1 MSALAHQTSLTTP
14 IEEFFSAV
22 LKDDVSRAEKALKKG
37 AKLEGP
43 NPETGRT
50 ALHMAAKY
58 NSRNVL
64 EVLIERGAK
73 LDGVDGHGQTAV
85 MLAAREGNAGALKML
100 LDAGGD
106 LAVEDGEKKDALAL
120 AKGECAALLKAK
132 KAACAKVGGGLPTT
146 VTQAELRK
154 YAKLLE
160 AALGETSKKRKNK
173 KKSPK
178 PASAKSS
185 SGFTSVGAPVACCGV
200 VTVLLGGVV
209 LGFKLGAWWHG
220 VPETTITTVTTKG

>member
-73 LDGVDGHGQTAV
+73 LDGVDMGTGRQ
-85 MLAAREGNAGALKML
+85 R
-100 LDAGGD
+100 
-106 LAVEDGEKKDALAL
+106 
-120 AKGECAALLKAK
+120 
-132 KAACAKVGGGLPTT
+132 
-146 VTQAELRK
+146 
-154 YAKLLE
+154 
-160 AALGETSKKRKNK
+160 
-173 KKSPK
+173 
-178 PASAKSS
+178 
-185 SGFTSVGAPVACCGV
+185 
-200 VTVLLGGVV
+200 
-209 LGFKLGAWWHG
+209 
-220 VPETTITTVTTKG
+220 

>member
-160 AALGETSKKRKNK
+160 AHLARRARRGRIRRRVRSQPVRNHRAGSRALGLPSR
-173 KKSPK
+173 
-178 PASAKSS
+178 A
-185 SGFTSVGAPVACCGV
+185 VA
-200 VTVLLGGVV
+200 
-209 LGFKLGAWWHG
+209 W
-220 VPETTITTVTTKG
+220 